1 MQGRVF
7 WFLNLLFL
15 SGINTRFC
23 TNENAKAKKYWVKEL
38 KISPNLG
45 LQPRD
50 EEAMLGVK
58 AIKIFSQGIYMK
70 IEFLDHQYCRRD
82 VKCTAAIH
90 CNQMIGI
97 RRMGVLILNVIWSYE
112 HSEESFSEGD
122 VFWFAFPGHNFYR
135 ST

>member
-50 EEAMLGVK
+50 EAAMLGVN
-58 AIKIFSQGIYMK
+58 AIKVFSRGIYMK
-70 IEFLDHQYCRRD
+70 IEFLDHQYCCRD
-82 VKCTAAIH
+82 VKCTPAIH

-97 RRMGVLILNVIWSYE
+97 
-112 HSEESFSEGD
+112 
-122 VFWFAFPGHNFYR
+122 
-135 ST
+135 